1 MGFAP
6 RCSARRTNTAELSRR
21 EGIEVKSSPSISGAT
36 QHIMPFGYHGKAG
49 TLNRKLQSPRDTS
62 RIVGSYSLTFRICPP
77 GQRLSAPLVPL
88 EPFAIRLKK
97 RRIANQA
104 IRIEPYT
111 HLILNVFNDLQWKG
125 KNTLLFIQ
133 NDLALRKPAIVA
145 ACRLAKPISRYII
158 RRW

>member
-21 EGIEVKSSPSISGAT
+21 ECIEVKSSPSISGAT

-62 RIVGSYSLTFRICPP
+62 RIVGSYSLTFRICPQ

-88 EPFAIRLKK
+88 ERFAIRLKK

-104 IRIEPYT
+104 IRIETTSLLETMEFCGAAWPSKV
-111 HLILNVFNDLQWKG
+111 LKG
-125 KNTLLFIQ
+125 KRGN
-133 NDLALRKPAIVA
+133 
-145 ACRLAKPISRYII
+145 S
-158 RRW
+158 